1 MLKNT
6 SINKLKAESM
16 TLEIARADSKELYAL
31 YCVDLMMMAMG
42 PVHHSIDL
50 FSARNSRYCGKLSCN
65 IFFTQVRDTKIELVK
80 VKAKIF
86 DTDANV
92 SHQAHYN
99 IHFNVITFNEVYRST

>member
-1 MLKNT
+1 
-6 SINKLKAESM
+6 
-16 TLEIARADSKELYAL
+16 
-31 YCVDLMMMAMG
+31 MAMG

-50 FSARNSRYCGKLSCN
+50 FSARNARYCGKLSCN
-65 IFFTQVRDTKIELVK
+65 IFFTQVRDAKIELVK

-86 DTDANV
+86 DTDAV